1 MRIFAGILIALHG
14 IIAAICGII
23 LMQDVS
29 GGSIGLQQALLEH
42 SPFTDY
48 FYPGLILYT
57 ILGLGSFY
65 TGICTLVRARYYV
78 WLLMTVGCGIIIWI
92 ITQMIMIRLQF
103 NLQYVIG
110 VIGIIT
116 LLLGILLRK
125 KENRLLHRS

>member
-29 GGSIGLQQALLEH
+29 GGSIGLQLTLLAH

-65 TGICTLVRARYYV
+65 TGICTLARAKYYV
-78 WLLMTVGCGIIIWI
+78 WLLMIVGCGIIIWI

-110 VIGIIT
+110 GIGIVT
-116 LLLGILLRK
+116 LLLGTLLRK
-125 KENRLLHRS
+125 KENRLLRRT